1 MASAPRLAA
10 RCPNCHTAF
19 RVVADQLR
27 LRGGLVRCGRCNHV
41 FDGRAHLIELA
52 ATPAPEA
59 ATPAVPAAAVPRQ
72 PDPHAPSAGAAPAS
86 TSAAP
91 QTEAPAATP
100 PSEDDHGFGMT
111 LIWEEDVAEDG
122 VAEVHLGEVEGATPT
137 PEAQPTAPDT
147 RPLPDEAPAKSVT
160 QEPPAREETPAA
172 EPISDVPTAA
182 PVANEPPA
190 AEPPASADPFHGL
203 PPIREF
209 EDDEDSFAAAVPKQ
223 PSADLPVEPAVAPV
237 AVPAPT
243 PSVPAPVATPKPV
256 AEKHDSV
263 WMRHDT
269 DAHTLFAPV
278 PRRHGHHPRRTHDE
292 PAGPTPQ
299 RTLTGAPRPR
309 KARGPNHGVSAAT
322 LDFLRAAQ
330 AREQVRKSTGRR
342 ALARIVIGVLAVVAV
357 AQVLFLGRSE
367 IARRAPSTR
376 PLWEALCQPLH
387 CTVAPSRDLDA
398 LQIESSQLQR
408 QEGDASDQ
416 YVLTATLHNR
426 TGAPVALPAI
436 ELVTTDLQDQL
447 LARRALLPADYLTPA
462 DRAFGVSGLPAR
474 AELPIRVRFQSQHPT
489 ANYRV
494 LIFYP

>member
-10 RCPNCHTAF
+10 RCPNCQTAF

-41 FDGRAHLIELA
+41 FDGRAHLIELGTTPAPLA
-52 ATPAPEA
+52 ATPAAEA
-59 ATPAVPAAAVPRQ
+59 PRQADPRAPAAGLTPAVEPATP
-72 PDPHAPSAGAAPAS
+72 PIEAPAEASPAAPA
-86 TSAAP
+86 A
-91 QTEAPAATP
+91 
-100 PSEDDHGFGMT
+100 EDDHGFGMT
-111 LIWEEDVAEDG
+111 LIWEEDVAEEG
-122 VAEVHLGEVEGATPT
+122 VAEVHLGEVEGATPI
-137 PEAQPTAPDT
+137 PDAQPTAPDT
-147 RPLPDEAPAKSVT
+147 RPLADEAP
-160 QEPPAREETPAA
+160 PPAESPAEPAPAA
-172 EPISDVPTAA
+172 EPVADAPAAA
-182 PVANEPPA
+182 PTEPEPPA
-190 AEPPASADPFHGL
+190 PPVDPFHGL
-203 PPIREF
+203 PPIQEF
-209 EDDEDSFAAAVPKQ
+209 EDDEDAFAAALPKQ
-223 PSADLPVEPAVAPV
+223 PSADLPVEPVGTPV
-237 AVPAPT
+237 PT
-243 PSVPAPVATPKPV
+243 PAVTKPEVPAPVLAPTT
-256 AEKHDSV
+256 ERQDKHDSV
-263 WMRHDT
+263 WMRHET
-269 DAHTLFAPV
+269 DPHTMFAPV
-278 PRRHGHHPRRTHDE
+278 PRRNHHLRRAHEEHD
-292 PAGPTPQ
+292 GPTPQ

-342 ALARIVIGVLAVVAV
+342 AMARIAIGFLVVLAV

-387 CTVAPSRDLDA
+387 CKIAPPRDLDA

-416 YVLTATLHNR
+416 YVLTATLRNR
-426 TGAPVALPAI
+426 AGNPVALPAI

-447 LARRALLPADYLTPA
+447 LSRRALQPSDYLNPTDSA
-462 DRAFGVSGLPAR
+462 YGTSGLPAR
-474 AELPIRVRFQSQHPT
+474 AELPIRVRFQSQRPT

>member
-10 RCPNCHTAF
+10 RCPNCQTAF

-41 FDGRAHLIELA
+41 FDGRAHLIELGATPTPPA
-52 ATPAPEA
+52 ATPA
-59 ATPAVPAAAVPRQ
+59 TPAPQQADPRAPAVGTTPAPVPAE
-72 PDPHAPSAGAAPAS
+72 PSAP
-86 TSAAP
+86 P
-91 QTEAPAATP
+91 TEAPAEASPATP
-100 PSEDDHGFGMT
+100 TAEDDHGFGMT
-111 LIWEEDVAEDG
+111 LIWEEDVADEG
-122 VAEVHLGEVEGATPT
+122 VAEVHLGEVEGATPI
-137 PEAQPTAPDT
+137 PDAHPTAPDT
-147 RPLPDEAPAKSVT
+147 RPLTDESPAKSAA
-160 QEPPAREETPAA
+160 EPAPAA
-172 EPISDVPTAA
+172 EPVADVPTAA
-182 PVANEPPA
+182 PVT
-190 AEPPASADPFHGL
+190 PASPNTPPVAPADPFHGL

-209 EDDEDSFAAAVPKQ
+209 EDDEDAFAAALPKQ
-223 PSADLPVEPAVAPV
+223 RSADLPPETVVPPVPTPAVTKPEA
-237 AVPAPT
+237 PAPT
-243 PSVPAPVATPKPV
+243 TPADAD
-256 AEKHDSV
+256 KHDSV
-263 WMRHDT
+263 WMRHET
-269 DAHTLFAPV
+269 DPHTIFAPV
-278 PRRHGHHPRRTHDE
+278 PRRNHHARRAHDE
-292 PAGPTPQ
+292 HDGPTPQ

-342 ALARIVIGVLAVVAV
+342 ALARIAIGFLIVLAV
-357 AQVLFLGRSE
+357 AQALFLGRSE

-387 CTVAPSRDLDA
+387 CKIAPPRDLDA

-416 YVLTATLHNR
+416 YVLTATLRNR
-426 TGAPVALPAI
+426 AGNPVALPAI

-447 LARRALLPADYLTPA
+447 LSRRALLPSDYLNPTDSA
-462 DRAFGVSGLPAR
+462 YGTSGLPAR
-474 AELPIRVRFQSQHPT
+474 AELPIRVRFQSQRPT